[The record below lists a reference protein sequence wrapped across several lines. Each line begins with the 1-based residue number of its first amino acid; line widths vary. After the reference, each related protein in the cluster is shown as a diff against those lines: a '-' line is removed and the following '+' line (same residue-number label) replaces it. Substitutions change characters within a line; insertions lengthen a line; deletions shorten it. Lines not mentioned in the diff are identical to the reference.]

1 MHQPNNMLQSR
12 ETPRHSRLLSH
23 RSMHAYRH
31 SMDSLFPCSRKAE
44 GRERLRPLLE
54 PELPM
59 IETKAWESEGEDRG
73 KGKPGGGWGLR
84 IPMARPEELAIYKEE
99 EQAQGVVFSP
109 QL

>member
-1 MHQPNNMLQSR
+1 
-12 ETPRHSRLLSH
+12 
-23 RSMHAYRH
+23 
-31 SMDSLFPCSRKAE
+31 MDSLFPCSRKAE